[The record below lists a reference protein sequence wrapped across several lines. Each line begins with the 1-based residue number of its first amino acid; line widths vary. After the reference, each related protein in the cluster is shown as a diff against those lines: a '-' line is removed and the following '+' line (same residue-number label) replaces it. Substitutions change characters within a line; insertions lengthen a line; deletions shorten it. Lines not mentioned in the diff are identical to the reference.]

1 VDNLT
6 ACELAD
12 VQRRW
17 AETGNPNLGYLG
29 AEDPGWFAKSMYAVT
44 GNPGWFGNK
53 PDVAKQ
59 EAQKVDAAIKD
70 VFKIPSMLPVPTT
83 PEQAKTEEKA
93 VDDKKKQDVT
103 EDPGWFVKSMAAA
116 AAACVNRGGVW
127 NKDLWSCREKRF
139 YDFVLPASKE
149 DVRKAAP
156 WVAVG
161 VVSVGILVLLLRR

>member
-1 VDNLT
+1 MDNLT

-29 AEDPGWFAKSMYAVT
+29 AEVPWWLAKSMYAVT

-93 VDDKKKQDVT
+93 VTDKKKQDVT
-103 EDPGWFVKSMAAA
+103 DKAESQATAPTTFADCVK
-116 AAACVNRGGVW
+116 RGGIW
-127 NKDLWSCREKRF
+127 DKDLLTCRSKSFFE
-139 YDFVLPASKE
+139 KE